1 MTYQKICLGLRLFF
15 LITLVG
21 FIIVCWCFAEDA
33 PQSYSEVLKKTIL
46 EASIPDIKGRFRIPT
61 GRIVGRPFDIS
72 VDYRPIKGL
81 ESPDAVPFLID
92 VMINGPD
99 WEDKQLLTMHGGI
112 LPHLARCIAASNLGA
127 HKDPR
132 AYEPLLEMLNKGDF
146 LEEKYHI
153 TYFEKNKYDIKKYAA
168 EALGILGDPRGI
180 DPLIA
185 AIQNDECAQ
194 DIKQEASRSLGYLRD
209 PNAVD
214 FLVEAAKNKKTNKS
228 LRWESI
234 KSLSRI
240 RDMRTVPIIIEIAE
254 EIGEADTMHDYL
266 AYMTKVE
273 FNLKYSREDRAYT
286 VREFPELGKID
297 SSLKVWRHWL
307 NIGKKYTEDEF
318 QKQYSQWHTVKQT
331 RSEEKAA
338 IKNEYRKMLK
348 FGVASLPLMIE
359 KISQG
364 ELALIPA
371 VSELTNR
378 NLKEDAT
385 QDECLQW
392 WKKNKQRWLIP
403 FKKN

>member
-1 MTYQKICLGLRLFF
+1 MLLLKEKKYIGNSTLIVILFILVRLCVGQ
-15 LITLVG
+15 ITS
-21 FIIVCWCFAEDA
+21 E
-33 PQSYSEVLKKTIL
+33 SYSDLLK
-46 EASIPDIKGRFRIPT
+46 EAVQTCGMSRSEFKLVFPNPGRIPP
-61 GRIVGRPFDIS
+61 GPFF
-72 VDYRPIKGL
+72 VPIKGL
-81 ESPDAVPFLID
+81 DNSDAVPFLID
-92 VMINGPD
+92 VLKRGPEWSD
-99 WEDKQLLTMHGGI
+99 EILLTQRGGMY
-112 LPHLARCIAASNLGA
+112 PHIARCYAALCLGA
-127 HKDPR
+127 ISDSR
-132 AYEPLLEMLNKGDF
+132 ALEPLTEMLKNGDF
-146 LEEKYHI
+146 LEQKYPI
-153 TYFEKNKYDIKKYAA
+153 TYPRKERYNIRDYAA
-168 EALGILGDPRGI
+168 LA
-180 DPLIA
+180 
-185 AIQNDECAQ
+185 
-194 DIKQEASRSLGYLRD
+194 LGYLRD

-214 FLVEAAKNKKTNKS
+214 YLVEFAKNKKTNKS

-331 RSEEKAA
+331 HSEEKAA